1 MLHTVTMELGR
12 DGSSL
17 AYARRALDDRHAA
30 VVLRDG
36 DFDPKSRRRTDHHG
50 DTDVARGYWPGNHRL
65 RMRFAS
71 GTRTHPRASP
81 PRLAPL
87 AQFDPFHLP
96 IPLGVEPPLAA
107 ARDGIC
113 A

>member
-65 RMRFAS
+65 RIRFAS
-71 GTRTHPRASP
+71 GTRTHPRSRRYLRLSLRCRPGPSFWHLFSWAST
-81 PRLAPL
+81 
-87 AQFDPFHLP
+87 
-96 IPLGVEPPLAA
+96 
-107 ARDGIC
+107 
-113 A
+113 